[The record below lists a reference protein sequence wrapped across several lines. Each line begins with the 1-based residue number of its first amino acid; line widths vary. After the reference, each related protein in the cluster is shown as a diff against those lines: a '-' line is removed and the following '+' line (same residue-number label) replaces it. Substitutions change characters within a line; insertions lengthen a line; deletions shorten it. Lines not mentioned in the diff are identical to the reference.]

1 MDCVLDFQFMGIL
14 PLNSSISENNY
25 DSIEWLYISLVRLL
39 QFLCISTNQV
49 CMEEITLLQNPKSL

>member
-1 MDCVLDFQFMGIL
+1 MGIL

-25 DSIEWLYISLVRLL
+25 DSIEWLYIYLVRLL

-49 CMEEITLLQNPKSL
+49 CVEEITLLQNPKSL